1 MRRDKIVMQETRRLY
16 EKCKKGGLSSEFKR
30 RSQMEVSKLRERY
43 GRLLRD
49 NHGVI
54 GFLVATKETIIS
66 LLK

>member
-1 MRRDKIVMQETRRLY
+1 M
-16 EKCKKGGLSSEFKR
+16 G
-30 RSQMEVSKLRERY
+30 VSKPREKSARERY